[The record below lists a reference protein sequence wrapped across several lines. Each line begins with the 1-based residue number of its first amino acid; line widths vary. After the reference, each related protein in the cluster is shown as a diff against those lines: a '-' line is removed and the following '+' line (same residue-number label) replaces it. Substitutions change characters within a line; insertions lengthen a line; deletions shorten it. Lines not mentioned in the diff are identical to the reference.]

1 MLCTANILRE
11 AKDLGQQLLMEK
23 IDTTFSW
30 GCGCAQCFR
39 IQGHLPSCL
48 NKGFCEQVFKHEIE
62 SFGCGMK
69 YSFSVISKHS
79 KVLC

>member
-30 GCGCAQCFR
+30 GCGV
-39 IQGHLPSCL
+39 L
-48 NKGFCEQVFKHEIE
+48 NALE
-62 SFGCGMK
+62 
-69 YSFSVISKHS
+69 Y
-79 KVLC
+79 KVTYLVV